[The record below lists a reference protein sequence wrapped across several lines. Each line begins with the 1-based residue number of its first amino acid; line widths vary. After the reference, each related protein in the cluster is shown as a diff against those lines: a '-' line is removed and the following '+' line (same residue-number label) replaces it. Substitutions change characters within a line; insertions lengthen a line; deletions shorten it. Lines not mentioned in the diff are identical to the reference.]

1 MQLNIAVCDDEPL
14 QVEII
19 TSYLKSLDIK
29 YKIEIIKALSGEEL
43 LKKIE
48 AKKIDVA
55 FLDIAMEN
63 MKGIELGMEIRKKY
77 QDCIIV
83 FITGF
88 ENYALDAFNIKAL
101 NYILKPV
108 TKSEFNKCMEDIILR
123 IEEKRAFKEKNSVLS
138 IYNKKGVVKIKYEDI
153 YYFEKIL
160 NKIKVYTIKG
170 EYEYYGTL
178 KGLKKELDMNNSFI
192 QCHQGYI
199 VNKAKIVEL
208 RDGQI
213 YIKDINRFIPV
224 SRRMKIKVKKILKE
238 NLF

>member
-14 QVEII
+14 QVKII

-48 AKKIDVA
+48 AKEINVA

-63 MKGIELGMEIRKKY
+63 MNGIELGREIRKKY
-77 QDCIIV
+77 QDCITV

-108 TKSEFNKCMEDIILR
+108 TKSELKKCMEDIILR
-123 IEEKRAFKEKNSVLS
+123 IEEKRAFKEKNSVIS
-138 IYNKKGVVKIKYEDI
+138 IYNKKDMIKIKYEDI

-178 KGLKKELDMNNSFI
+178 KGLKKELDMDNVFI

-199 VNKAKIVEL
+199 VNKTKITEM

-213 YIKDINRFIPV
+213 YMKDIKKFIPV
-224 SRRMKIKVKKILKE
+224 SRRLKTKIRK
-238 NLF
+238 NLEIQ